1 MKRRNFVLTTV
12 AASLGALSPASGAE
26 TAQALPRRSRIR
38 VAFMLGNDTNV
49 IDTAGPWEVF
59 QDVMVMKE
67 GTHTNPFELI
77 TVGPFARSAGHD
89 RRPQGGSSIYVPGRA
104 PSEVVVV
111 PAQRADDAARTWLR
125 NSAKHA
131 DMVFSV
137 CTGAYQLARAGLL
150 DGLAATTH
158 HDFWDD
164 FAQQFPAIRLERG
177 PRFVDNGRV
186 ATSGGLTSGID
197 LALHVVARYF
207 DMATA
212 RATARYLE
220 HESQLWR

>member
-59 QDVMVMKE
+59 QDVMVMTE
-67 GTHTNPFELI
+67 GTHSNPFELI
-77 TVGPFARSAGHD
+77 TVGPSREPLAMTAGLKV
-89 RRPQGGSSIYVPGRA
+89 VPLYTFQDA
-104 PSEVVVV
+104 PRTEVVVV